1 MSSDANEVRCRAITA
16 AHDMP
21 DNILFTPPCD
31 CPRCVSAAVYD
42 RNASG
47 RSAHAGWLRLS
58 GHRQR
63 YRVEVVELGAT
74 GRAVLGSDD

>member
-1 MSSDANEVRCRAITA
+1 MSGNGDREVGNTKRCTAIRSNGEP
-16 AHDMP
+16 P

-31 CPRCVSAAVYD
+31 CPDCAPNQFYD
-42 RNASG
+42 RP
-47 RSAHAGWLRLS
+47 AGTGDDGYLRVR

-74 GRAVLGSDD
+74 GRAVLG